1 MKESIAIQAEPRS
14 GGGTLVS
21 NRLRRTGV
29 IPAVLYSEGKP
40 SRMIS
45 LNAHAF
51 EGLLRRHRGEHMIM
65 DLAIGGEPA
74 RKVLLKDVQHHAVK
88 GQAIHVDFY
97 EVSMTR
103 KLKVGIPIRLMGDP
117 VGVVTQGG
125 ILDHLLREVEVE
137 CLPGDL
143 IEQIEIDVSGLEMGR
158 HLSVSD
164 IQLDPARYR
173 VLTAGDIAIAAV
185 SAPAAEESAA
195 AATVEGEAAA
205 GEPEVTTEKK
215 PGEGEAA
222 EGEKK
227 DDKKGEKKDDKK
239 GEKKDAKK

>member
-1 MKESIAIQAEPRS
+1 MKESIAIQAEPRTQ
-14 GGGTLVS
+14 GGTSVS
-21 NRLRRTGV
+21 NRMRRSGA

-40 SRMIS
+40 ARMMS

-51 EGLLRRHRGEHMIM
+51 EGLLRRHHGERMIM
-65 DLAIGGEPA
+65 DLAIGEEPA

-103 KLKVGIPIRLMGDP
+103 KLKVEIPIHLTGDP

-143 IEQIEIDVSGLEMGR
+143 LDQIDVEVSGLELGK

-164 IQLDPARYR
+164 IHLDPARYR

-205 GEPEVTTEKK
+205 TPEVTTEKK
-215 PGEGEAA
+215 PAEGAAA
-222 EGEKK
+222 EGAKK
-227 DDKKGEKKDDKK
+227 D
-239 GEKKDAKK
+239 EKKDAKKDAKK